1 MKQESADLRREA
13 ADFQKQR
20 PAMQAAVQAL
30 QKQIEHLQG
39 GVQQRSDLIAQ
50 YEKRLNEAIV
60 QVADVGA
67 RRAGLEERA
76 KELQS
81 QLREHAKRVATA
93 KLEEGQAQ
101 TETIRT
107 QEQAKQLDS
116 QQKEIAHPAQAG
128 EQLEKQVADI
138 EQELSDKQ
146 KEFAPVVGDV
156 AALDAQPSEL
166 SHQGLPKRVPIPPPR
181 PTDLGR

>member
-1 MKQESADLRREA
+1 METEPGS
-13 ADFQKQR
+13 
-20 PAMQAAVQAL
+20 
-30 QKQIEHLQG
+30 G
-39 GVQQRSDLIAQ
+39 GGSIRGGSSPVRW
-50 YEKRLNEAIV
+50 
-60 QVADVGA
+60 
-67 RRAGLEERA
+67 
-76 KELQS
+76 
-81 QLREHAKRVATA
+81 AT
-93 KLEEGQAQ
+93 
-101 TETIRT
+101 
-107 QEQAKQLDS
+107 

-146 KEFAPVVGDV
+146 KEFAPVVGDI